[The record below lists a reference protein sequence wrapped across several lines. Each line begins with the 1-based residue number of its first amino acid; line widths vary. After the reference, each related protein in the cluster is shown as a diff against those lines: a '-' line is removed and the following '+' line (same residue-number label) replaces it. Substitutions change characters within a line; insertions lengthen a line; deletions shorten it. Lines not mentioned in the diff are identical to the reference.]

1 MSWLLYASISATAA
15 ALTAILAKVGVEG
28 VPSNLAT
35 ALRAIVITGFAR
47 GIMAVT
53 GEQRALP
60 SVSRR
65 STPLPEL
72 SGVARLRRI
81 GSGPKGGL

>member
-1 MSWLLYASISATAA
+1 LAATAA

-28 VPSNLAT
+28 VPSNLAAAFRT
-35 ALRAIVITGFAR
+35 IVITGFAR
-47 GIMAVT
+47 GIVAVT

-65 STPLPEL
+65 STPLPDL
-72 SGVARLRRI
+72 SRIARLRRMI
-81 GSGPKGGL
+81 VDRKVVCRTEEQ